1 MFTRCIRVGVKNL
14 YIGIVIYR
22 ILDKHAAK
30 LATAD
35 TTDWQ
40 AVRINARG
48 RTVQRLVSVRDVLWY
63 TVNKHNPLRLVIVR
77 DPAGVESDDFFI
89 TTDTSTSGAQV
100 ASRYAGRWS
109 VEVCFRDVKQHLR
122 GQDPQSWTRHGPE
135 RAAALSLWLFT
146 LTWCWYLEAHPTGR
160 TWTPRPWYP
169 AKATPSFLD
178 ALAALRR
185 DLWSP
190 RINALSNPAA
200 DDNKITQALLDTLAY
215 AA

>member
-1 MFTRCIRVGVKNL
+1 MRSTVRQVVYARGLNLVLLTVRVSPPWGGPPLALPVNARLHTKNDPTST
-14 YIGIVIYR
+14 IE
-22 ILDKHAAK
+22 HAAAMIRE
-30 LATAD
+30 LAGWFPD
-35 TTDWQ
+35 
-40 AVRINARG
+40 
-48 RTVQRLVSVRDVLWY
+48 RD
-63 TVNKHNPLRLVIVR
+63 
-77 DPAGVESDDFFI
+77 F
-89 TTDTSTSGAQV
+89 
-100 ASRYAGRWS
+100 
-109 VEVCFRDVKQHLR
+109 HLR
-122 GQDPQSWTRHGPE
+122 GQDPQSWTRHGPK

-146 LTWCWYLEAHPTGR
+146 LTWCWYLEAHPTR
-160 TWTPRPWYP
+160 SHLDPRPWYP